1 MDLDDGGTRTD
12 KPKPQEAVNTI
23 SRLTN
28 NRILPFCV
36 ITKEGDISQ
45 IEIPVQAQHLTDKK
59 DTAMRRYIK
68 DWLKRH
74 HNVATDSRFE
84 KLPTGTSYYAE
95 EKEYPV
101 FAKIIVTYWPKPEED
116 NQFTGSSNSRKQ
128 S

>member
-1 MDLDDGGTRTD
+1 MDLEETGTEID

-23 SRLTN
+23 ARLTN
-28 NRILPFCV
+28 NRILPFCE

-59 DTAMRRYIK
+59 DTAMRRYVK

-74 HNVATDSRFE
+74 YEVATDSRFE
-84 KLPTGTSYYAE
+84 KLPVGTSYFTE

-101 FAKIIVTYWPKPEED
+101 FAKIVITYWPKPKED
-116 NQFTGSSNSRKQ
+116 KVTGSSNNRKQ
-128 S
+128 T